1 MDLSSA
7 IVERG
12 GAEPVKF
19 DLFSIDASAQIGL
32 DQILEG
38 LDRAAEDENIEGI
51 FLNISGVSALPAT
64 LEDIRE
70 GLEEFKESGKWIV
83 AWSEGMTQ
91 TGYYMNSVADEVYLH
106 PNGLIEIVGLKS
118 QVMFYPG
125 MFEKLGMDVTVLRGP
140 NNKYKSAV
148 EPFLRKNFSEA
159 NKEQLEALLGDFW
172 RTMQDAIARNRNID
186 ASVIDDIANNMGI
199 RIAEHTVEYG
209 LVDALLYEDEIDAL
223 LEEKVGEDEVET
235 ISFMEYTIPEML
247 FGIDFEDPEAISNLF
262 ANDSDSEDSD
272 SEELGEIA
280 VIYAVGAIESGA
292 GDATTIGSET
302 IAGAIREARLA
313 PDVKA
318 VVLRVN
324 SPGGSALASDVI
336 WRETVLLKEAGKHF
350 VVSMGDLA
358 ASGGYYISTAADRIF
373 ANNTTIT
380 GSIGVFGMIP
390 NVGGAYESVL
400 GVSFDKITTH
410 DHAGQPDG
418 LFAMTQ
424 SEIDAYNEVIVN
436 IYEDFTSKV
445 SDGRGLSA
453 EKVEEAARGRVWT
466 GEDALEIGLVDEIGS
481 LEDAIAYAEGLI
493 EGEGEIE
500 KVFLPEFKDPFEM
513 MFEDLIGVRSGLE
526 ALNLLGADD
535 RVIDEIIS
543 VKRMIESGDVI
554 QARMPYNLYID

>member
-1 MDLSSA
+1 
-7 IVERG
+7 
-12 GAEPVKF
+12 
-19 DLFSIDASAQIGL
+19 
-32 DQILEG
+32 
-38 LDRAAEDENIEGI
+38 
-51 FLNISGVSALPAT
+51 
-64 LEDIRE
+64 
-70 GLEEFKESGKWIV
+70 
-83 AWSEGMTQ
+83 
-91 TGYYMNSVADEVYLH
+91 
-106 PNGLIEIVGLKS
+106 
-118 QVMFYPG
+118 
-125 MFEKLGMDVTVLRGP
+125 
-140 NNKYKSAV
+140 
-148 EPFLRKNFSEA
+148 
-159 NKEQLEALLGDFW
+159 
-172 RTMQDAIARNRNID
+172 
-186 ASVIDDIANNMGI
+186 
-199 RIAEHTVEYG
+199 
-209 LVDALLYEDEIDAL
+209 
-223 LEEKVGEDEVET
+223 
-235 ISFMEYTIPEML
+235 MEYTIPEML
-247 FGIDFEDPEAISNLF
+247 FGLDFEDPEAISNLF

-272 SEELGEIA
+272 SEELGGEIA

-481 LEDAIAYAEGLI
+481 LEDAITYAERLI

-513 MFEDLIGVRSGLE
+513 FIEDLTGVRSGLE

>member
-1 MDLSSA
+1 MKAYVFPGQGAQFTGMGKDLYENSEIA
-7 IVERG
+7 R
-12 GAEPVKF
+12 KMF
-19 DLFSIDASAQIGL
+19 DQANEELGFSIT
-32 DQILEG
+32 
-38 LDRAAEDENIEGI
+38 NI
-51 FLNISGVSALPAT
+51 
-64 LEDIRE
+64 
-70 GLEEFKESGKWIV
+70 
-83 AWSEGMTQ
+83 
-91 TGYYMNSVADEVYLH
+91 
-106 PNGLIEIVGLKS
+106 
-118 QVMFYPG
+118 MF
-125 MFEKLGMDVTVLRGP
+125 
-140 NNKYKSAV
+140 
-148 EPFLRKNFSEA
+148 
-159 NKEQLEALLGDFW
+159 
-172 RTMQDAIARNRNID
+172 
-186 ASVIDDIANNMGI
+186 
-199 RIAEHTVEYG
+199 
-209 LVDALLYEDEIDAL
+209 
-223 LEEKVGEDEVET
+223 GEDAE
-235 ISFMEYTIPEML
+235 
-247 FGIDFEDPEAISNLF
+247 
-262 ANDSDSEDSD
+262 SDDSD
-272 SEELGEIA
+272 SEELGGEIA

-493 EGEGEIE
+493 GVEGEIE

-513 MFEDLIGVRSGLE
+513 MIEDLTGVRSGLE

-543 VKRMIESGDVI
+543 IKKMIESGDFI